1 MTQQATTQAKMTR
14 PIIKEAVIVE
24 GRDDVDVVQKA
35 VDTLIIP
42 THGFGITAKTY
53 ELIARAYE
61 EKGIIILTDP
71 DYSGEEIRRKLSERF
86 PKAKHA
92 YVARELATRD
102 GDIGIENARP
112 EDVLEALRKA
122 HAVSGSQSESG
133 LPGQAGQ
140 AGQSDSSG
148 QTDSSG
154 QSDSSGQ
161 TVPKKIEKKDILR
174 LGLVGTDNASALR
187 AKTAEKL
194 GIGYGNSKGLLRML
208 NGYGISIEEL
218 EKAVEWAVNTLS
230 L

>member
-112 EDVLEALRKA
+112 EDVLDAIRKA
-122 HAVSGSQSESG
+122 HAVSDSQSESEKS
-133 LPGQAGQ
+133 GQ
-140 AGQSDSSG
+140 AGQSG
-148 QTDSSG
+148 QAD
-154 QSDSSGQ
+154 QSR
-161 TVPKKIEKKDILR
+161 PKKIEKKDILR
-174 LGLVGTDNASALR
+174 LGLVGTKNASALR

-230 L
+230 P

>member
-1 MTQQATTQAKMTR
+1 MTQQAVTQAKMTR

-112 EDVLEALRKA
+112 EDVLEAIRKA
-122 HAVSGSQSESG
+122 HAVSDSQGESG
-133 LPGQAGQ
+133 QAGLSGQLGQSDLPGQ
-140 AGQSDSSG
+140 SG
-148 QTDSSG
+148 
-154 QSDSSGQ
+154 
-161 TVPKKIEKKDILR
+161 PKKIEKKDILR
-174 LGLVGTDNASALR
+174 LGLVGTDNASVLR

>member
-148 QTDSSG
+148 QT
-154 QSDSSGQ
+154 
-161 TVPKKIEKKDILR
+161 VPKKIEKKDILR

>member
-92 YVARELATRD
+92 YLARELATRD

-112 EDVLEALRKA
+112 EDVLEAIRKA
-122 HAVSGSQSESG
+122 HAVSDSQSETGQSG
-133 LPGQAGQ
+133 QVGQAGLSGQ
-140 AGQSDSSG
+140 AGQSG
-148 QTDSSG
+148 QAD
-154 QSDSSGQ
+154 QSR
-161 TVPKKIEKKDILR
+161 PKKIEKKDILR

>member
-1 MTQQATTQAKMTR
+1 MTQQAMTQAKMTR

-86 PKAKHA
+86 TKAKHA

-122 HAVSGSQSESG
+122 HAVSGSQGGSG

-140 AGQSDSSG
+140 VGK
-148 QTDSSG
+148 
-154 QSDSSGQ
+154 SDSSGQ

>member
-112 EDVLEALRKA
+112 EDVLEAIRKA
-122 HAVSGSQSESG
+122 HAVSDSQSESEKS
-133 LPGQAGQ
+133 GQ
-140 AGQSDSSG
+140 AGQSG
-148 QTDSSG
+148 QAN
-154 QSDSSGQ
+154 QSR
-161 TVPKKIEKKDILR
+161 PKKIEKKDILR

-230 L
+230 P

>member
-122 HAVSGSQSESG
+122 HAVSGSQGE
-133 LPGQAGQ
+133 
-140 AGQSDSSG
+140 
-148 QTDSSG
+148 SG
-154 QSDSSGQ
+154 QSDQSG
-161 TVPKKIEKKDILR
+161 PKKIEKKDILR

>member
-86 PKAKHA
+86 PKAMHA

-122 HAVSGSQSESG
+122 HAVSGSQGESG
-133 LPGQAGQ
+133 QLD
-140 AGQSDSSG
+140 QSG
-148 QTDSSG
+148 
-154 QSDSSGQ
+154 
-161 TVPKKIEKKDILR
+161 PKKIEKKDILR

>member
-148 QTDSSG
+148 QT
-154 QSDSSGQ
+154 
-161 TVPKKIEKKDILR
+161 VPKKIEKKDILR
-174 LGLVGTDNASALR
+174 LGLVGTDNASVLR
-187 AKTAEKL
+187 AKTAETL

>member
-1 MTQQATTQAKMTR
+1 MTLPT
-14 PIIKEAVIVE
+14 IKEAIIVE
-24 GRDDVDVVQKA
+24 GRDDVEVVRRA
-35 VDTLIIP
+35 VDALIIP
-42 THGFGITAKTY
+42 THGFGITAQTY

-71 DYSGEEIRRKLSERF
+71 DFSGEEIRRKLAARF

-92 YVARELATRD
+92 YVARELATRN

-112 EDVLEALRKA
+112 EDVLEAINKA
-122 HAVSGSQSESG
+122 HAPCDSKSEAETTANADKAASAEQIG
-133 LPGQAGQ
+133 
-140 AGQSDSSG
+140 
-148 QTDSSG
+148 
-154 QSDSSGQ
+154 
-161 TVPKKIEKKDILR
+161 KIEKIEKKELVR
-174 LGLVGTDNASALR
+174 LGLVGTEGASLLR

-218 EKAVEWAVNTLS
+218 EKAVEWAVDTLS

>member
-148 QTDSSG
+148 R
-154 QSDSSGQ
+154 

>member
-122 HAVSGSQSESG
+122 HAVSGSQGELGQSG
-133 LPGQAGQ
+133 PAGLSDQ

-148 QTDSSG
+148 QSD
-154 QSDSSGQ
+154 QSR
-161 TVPKKIEKKDILR
+161 PKKIEKKDILR
-174 LGLVGTDNASALR
+174 LGLVGTKNASALR

>member
-1 MTQQATTQAKMTR
+1 MTLPT
-14 PIIKEAVIVE
+14 IKEAIIVE
-24 GRDDVDVVQKA
+24 GRDDVEVVRRA
-35 VDTLIIP
+35 VDALIIP
-42 THGFGITAKTY
+42 THGFGITAQTY

-71 DYSGEEIRRKLSERF
+71 DFSGEEIRRKLVARF

-92 YVARELATRD
+92 YVARELATRN

-112 EDVLEALRKA
+112 EDVLEAINKA
-122 HAVSGSQSESG
+122 HAPCDSKSE
-133 LPGQAGQ
+133 AGETTASADKSKRTKSKVEVETTANAEQ
-140 AGQSDSSG
+140 IGKIG
-148 QTDSSG
+148 
-154 QSDSSGQ
+154 
-161 TVPKKIEKKDILR
+161 KIEKIEKIEKKELVR
-174 LGLVGTDNASALR
+174 LGLVGTEGASLLR

-218 EKAVEWAVNTLS
+218 EKAVEWAVDTLS

>member
-122 HAVSGSQSESG
+122 HAVSGSQGGSG

-140 AGQSDSSG
+140 V
-148 QTDSSG
+148 G

>member
-112 EDVLEALRKA
+112 EDVLEAIRKA
-122 HAVSGSQSESG
+122 HAVSDSQSESG
-133 LPGQAGQ
+133 QAGLSDQLGQSGQAGQ
-140 AGQSDSSG
+140 
-148 QTDSSG
+148 T
-154 QSDSSGQ
+154 DSSGQ

>member
-122 HAVSGSQSESG
+122 HAVSGSPGGSG

-148 QTDSSG
+148 QS
-154 QSDSSGQ
+154 
-161 TVPKKIEKKDILR
+161 VPKKIEKKDILR

>member
-1 MTQQATTQAKMTR
+1 MTLPT
-14 PIIKEAVIVE
+14 IKEAIIVE
-24 GRDDVDVVQKA
+24 GRDDVEVVRRA
-35 VDTLIIP
+35 VDALIIP
-42 THGFGITAKTY
+42 THGFGITAQTY

-71 DYSGEEIRRKLSERF
+71 DFSGEEIRRKLAARF

-92 YVARELATRD
+92 YVARELATRN

-112 EDVLEALRKA
+112 EDVLEAINKA
-122 HAVSGSQSESG
+122 HAPCDSKSE
-133 LPGQAGQ
+133 AGETTASADKVANAEQ
-140 AGQSDSSG
+140 IG
-148 QTDSSG
+148 
-154 QSDSSGQ
+154 
-161 TVPKKIEKKDILR
+161 KIEKIEKKELVR
-174 LGLVGTDNASALR
+174 LGLVGTEGASLLR

-218 EKAVEWAVNTLS
+218 EKAVEWAVDTLS

>member
-122 HAVSGSQSESG
+122 HAVSGSQGGSG

-148 QTDSSG
+148 QTA
-154 QSDSSGQ
+154 
-161 TVPKKIEKKDILR
+161 PKKIEKKDIQR